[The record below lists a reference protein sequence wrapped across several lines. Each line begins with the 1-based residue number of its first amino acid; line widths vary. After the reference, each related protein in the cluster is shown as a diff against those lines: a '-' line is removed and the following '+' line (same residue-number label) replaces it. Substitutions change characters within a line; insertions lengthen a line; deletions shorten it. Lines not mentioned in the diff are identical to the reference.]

1 MKNINL
7 AIVLAVL
14 TGIFSIN
21 SYAESYSWLVNEL
34 SKSTIKKTGKSA
46 ESILKNIPQGTII
59 DIPVNW
65 ANKTCDYNKSI
76 ITFKDKV
83 GRNVASCSYIGKIRN
98 KIK

>member
-1 MKNINL
+1 LKNFNI
-7 AIVLAVL
+7 AVVLAVL
-14 TGIFSIN
+14 TAFFSANI
-21 SYAESYSWLVNEL
+21 YAESYSWLVHEL

-46 ESILKNIPQGTII
+46 QVVLSNLPMGTII

-65 ANKTCDYNKSI
+65 ASKTCDYNKSI

-83 GRNVASCSYIGKIRN
+83 GRDVASCSYIGKIRD